1 MHRLHLPKCPL
12 LQLGVNKLLMIKLGY
27 KGNSSTEYIL
37 PMAGI
42 VLIAVVFMNTVNM
55 YELSRNY
62 FSNTTNADYTVPTTA
77 HVNHLGSNV
86 NITMSSWNT
95 GAAPVN
101 FSHHC
106 FVDPQRQQSACL
118 NLPIIGSNGYSLQE
132 AAATNGVIM
141 QTIDQFQN
149 YLNSL
154 NTPYDPSTQ
163 AAIDALND
171 LKNALRAYLAA
182 LSACSMNCNDA
193 SLQSNFRNAV
203 TNFQTALSGANS
215 IPTDGKNI
223 MNGFLNALSNGLGQN
238 NVQVDFSQSTF
249 VHI

>member
-1 MHRLHLPKCPL
+1 M
-12 LQLGVNKLLMIKLGY
+12 VSSIKITGF

-42 VLIAVVFMNTVNM
+42 VLIAAVFMNTINM
-55 YELSRNY
+55 FELSRNY

-86 NITMSSWNT
+86 NITMSTWNT
-95 GAAPVN
+95 GPAPVN

-118 NLPIIGSNGYSLQE
+118 NLPIIGGSGYTLQE

-141 QTIDQFQN
+141 QTINQFQD

-171 LKNALRAYLAA
+171 LKDALRAYLAA
-182 LSACSMNCNDA
+182 LAACDMSCNNV

-203 TNFQTALSGANS
+203 TSFQTALSGANGVPADS
-215 IPTDGKNI
+215 KNI
-223 MNGFLNALSNGLGQN
+223 MNGFLNALTSSLGQN
-238 NVQVDFSQSTF
+238 NVHVDFSQAVF
-249 VHI
+249 RI